1 MEISRLDYE
10 TALSISHDS
19 DFPIHLKRPPDSCLI
34 NNYFQDGLL
43 LWGAN
48 LDIQP
53 VLNQCK
59 AVTYM
64 SACISKT
71 EDEYS
76 EAIKQTVKDA
86 F

>member
-10 TALSISHDS
+10 TAVSISHDS

-34 NNYFQDGLL
+34 GNYFQDGLL
-43 LWGAN
+43 SRGAN

-59 AVTYM
+59 TVTYM
-64 SACISKT
+64 LACISKT

-76 EAIKQTVKDA
+76 QAMKQTVKDA

>member
-19 DFPIHLKRPPDSCLI
+19 DFPIHLKRPPVSCLI
-34 NNYFQDGLL
+34 NNYFQDRLL
-43 LWGAN
+43 SWGAN
-48 LDIQP
+48 LDIHP
-53 VLNQCK
+53 ALNQCK

-64 SACISKT
+64 FACISKT

-76 EAIKQTVKDA
+76 QAMKQSVKDA